1 MEVVHKS
8 IVYILKRPSNEST
21 SETWQFQQNAFK
33 SIIDIGEGWTCRGLR
48 SVLASTDMETK
59 V

>member
-8 IVYILKRPSNEST
+8 IVCILKRPSNEST
-21 SETWQFQQNAFK
+21 SKIGQFQQNGFK

-48 SVLASTDMETK
+48 SVLASTNMETK